1 MTNESSWYC
10 SKLTHKMWDKQGY
23 DLRADILNFYVT
35 PSNIKDDL
43 NTREVKNWGS
53 KLPFA
58 Y

>member
-1 MTNESSWYC
+1 
-10 SKLTHKMWDKQGY
+10 MWDKQGY

-35 PSNIKDDL
+35 PSNIKNDL

-53 KLPFA
+53 KLPSA